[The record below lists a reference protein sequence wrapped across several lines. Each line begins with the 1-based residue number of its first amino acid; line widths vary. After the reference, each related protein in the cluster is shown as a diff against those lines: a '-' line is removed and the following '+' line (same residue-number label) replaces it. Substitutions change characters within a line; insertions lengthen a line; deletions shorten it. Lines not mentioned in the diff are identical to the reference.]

1 MERRGGRQGPP
12 PAHIGQVDVVEVK
25 VVVLVILVE
34 LLVFLP
40 PNDKAV
46 IILIREGSEGAWGF
60 SLVGG
65 REVEGQKSVKYETT
79 ISGA

>member
-12 PAHIGQVDVVEVK
+12 LAHLGQVDVVEVK

-34 LLVFLP
+34 LLVFCPQMMKHL
-40 PNDKAV
+40 DQ
-46 IILIREGSEGAWGF
+46 
-60 SLVGG
+60 GG
-65 REVEGQKSVKYETT
+65 QRGGLGVLSRWRQRSGGTKSVKYETT